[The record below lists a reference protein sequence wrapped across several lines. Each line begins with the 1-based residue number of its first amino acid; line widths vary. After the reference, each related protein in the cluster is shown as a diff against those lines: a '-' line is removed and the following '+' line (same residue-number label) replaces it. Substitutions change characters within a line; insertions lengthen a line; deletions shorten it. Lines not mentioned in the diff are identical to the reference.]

1 MMQQQQIRTNVEGLY
16 RDMDSLGLVNNN
28 AEALKG
34 YKIQR
39 AKQLE
44 LNTLNDKMNRLEAE
58 LNMMKQAIKKI
69 GL

>member
-1 MMQQQQIRTNVEGLY
+1 MIQQQIRTNVEGLY

-28 AEALKG
+28 ADALKG
-34 YKIQR
+34 YKLQR
-39 AKQLE
+39 SKQLE
-44 LNTLNDKMNRLEAE
+44 LNALNDKMNRLEAE

>member
-1 MMQQQQIRTNVEGLY
+1 
-16 RDMDSLGLVNNN
+16 MDSLGLVNNN